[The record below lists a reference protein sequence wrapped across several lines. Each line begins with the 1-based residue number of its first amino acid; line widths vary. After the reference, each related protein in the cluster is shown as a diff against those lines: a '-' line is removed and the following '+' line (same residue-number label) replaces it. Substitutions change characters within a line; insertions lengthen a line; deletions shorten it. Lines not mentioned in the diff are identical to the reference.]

1 MLRVVLAAWLLS
13 SVGAAA
19 SSMQQ
24 LRGASPRVLA
34 SEDAGMDG
42 LGVASVPPPAKKV
55 KAGAA
60 TEQLMTQYPWADLAP
75 AISRDDVA
83 VGSGA
88 TCNALYDKFC
98 KSETPGKFE

>member
-1 MLRVVLAAWLLS
+1 
-13 SVGAAA
+13 
-19 SSMQQ
+19 MQQ